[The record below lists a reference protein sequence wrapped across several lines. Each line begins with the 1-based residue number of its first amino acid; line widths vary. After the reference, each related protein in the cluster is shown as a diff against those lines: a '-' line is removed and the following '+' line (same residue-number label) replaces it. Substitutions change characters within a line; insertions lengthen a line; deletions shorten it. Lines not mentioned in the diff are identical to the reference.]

1 MRELHNLT
9 KSLEELIIT
18 EDLGRRG
25 VIYFLAES
33 LKRKIEDPLGNALR
47 LLADTSSLMIV
58 TGFNIPP
65 DYRPETDGI
74 IGAAVFARA
83 FVNIGSNE
91 VVIVLDNE
99 EQKMIMEHLIRILL
113 NENTTAEKIT
123 FLTRIGNEYLFREI
137 LVEEI
142 SSRDIGLGIF
152 IEKPSP
158 NREGVMHNMRG
169 IDVSQQHLDP
179 RILLDVFREMGVKT
193 IGIGDGGNEVGLGI
207 IEEDVRKYVPYGNIC
222 ACPCRS
228 GIASSTITDTA
239 IVSTVSNWGAYALE
253 ALLLAINDKSKYIH
267 SGKEEIM
274 LIEESL
280 RKGAI
285 DGVRG
290 KDFVGVDGIPPNYHA
305 KIVDAIKAITLSLL

>member
-1 MRELHNLT
+1 MRELHGLT

-58 TGFNIPP
+58 TGFNVPP
-65 DYRPETDGI
+65 DYHPETDGL
-74 IGAAVFARA
+74 IGAAVLARA

-91 VVIVLDNE
+91 VVIVLDDE
-99 EQKMIMEHLIRILL
+99 EQRMIMEHLIKMLL
-113 NENTTAEKIT
+113 NENTATEKIT
-123 FLTRIGNEYLFREI
+123 FLTRTDNEYLFREI

-142 SSRDIGLGIF
+142 SSKDIGLGIF

-158 NREGVMHNMRG
+158 NRKGVIHNMRG
-169 IDVSQQHLDP
+169 IDVTQHHLDP
-179 RILLDVFREMGVKT
+179 RMLLDVFKEMGVKT

-207 IEEDVRKYVPYGNIC
+207 IEEDVRKYVPYGNMC

-228 GIASSTITDTA
+228 GIASSTITDTV

-253 ALLLAINDKSKYIH
+253 ALLLAINDKSEYIH

-274 LIEESL
+274 LIEESI
-280 RKGAI
+280 REGAI
-285 DGVRG
+285 DGVCG
-290 KDFVGVDGIPPNYHA
+290 EGFVGVDGMPPHIHA
-305 KIVDAIKAITLSLL
+305 NIVDTIKTITLSLL